1 MDKPISLIIFVTA
14 YAGFIMFPAHRAYS
28 ACVGALLLILLGGIG
43 PWEALAAINWNVM
56 GIFVGTL
63 VIAELFMLSK
73 MPAYLAER
81 MVNRAGNTCTALLLV
96 CGLTSF
102 LSAFTENVATVLIV
116 APIALAIADRLK
128 VSPSLFIISLAICSN
143 LQGTATLIGD
153 PPSMILA
160 GWTGMT
166 FNDFFFYQGKPSIF
180 FAVEVG
186 AVASFGVLYLFFR
199 RYRQPVGEV
208 KVEEVISW
216 VPTYMLVFLMVALAV
231 SSFIDP
237 GFSYAAGT
245 ICMVFGVA
253 GVLWNKTR
261 NGESMR
267 LFVSGLDWNTT
278 LFLMGIFVVVSGLVA
293 AGWID
298 TIAEFMKRAG
308 GHDPMVVF
316 FLVVFLSVV
325 FSAFIDNVPY
335 LLAMIPV
342 SQQIGQDIHG
352 APTLVLFG
360 LLVGSCLGGNIT
372 PVGASANIVAIG
384 LLRKRGVQV
393 GFMEFVRIGL
403 PFTIVAVVVSSI
415 FLWIVWG

>member
-1 MDKPISLIIFVTA
+1 MDKSISLLIFMA
-14 YAGFIMFPAHRAYS
+14 SYAGFVVFPAYRAYS
-28 ACVGALLLILLGGIG
+28 ACAGALILILLGGIG

-73 MPAYLAER
+73 MPAYVAER
-81 MVNRAGNTCTALLLV
+81 LVNRAGNTCTALLLV

-128 VSPSLFIISLAICSN
+128 VSPSLFIIALAICSN

-166 FNDFFFYQGKPSIF
+166 FNDFFFYKGKPSIF
-180 FAVEVG
+180 FAVEAG
-186 AVASFGVLYLFFR
+186 ALASFVVLYFFFR

-208 KVEEVISW
+208 EVEKVVSW
-216 VPTYMLVFLMVALAV
+216 VPTYMLVGLMVALAV
-231 SSFIDP
+231 ASLVDP
-237 GFSYAAGT
+237 GFGYVAGT
-245 ICMVFGVA
+245 ICMGFGVA
-253 GVLWNKTR
+253 GVLWNKAR

-298 TIAEFMKRAG
+298 TVAGFMKHASSN
-308 GHDPMVVF
+308 DPMTAF
-316 FLVVFLSVV
+316 FLIVFLSVI

-352 APTLVLFG
+352 SPTLVLFG
-360 LLVGSCLGGNIT
+360 LLVGACLGGNIT
-372 PVGASANIVAIG
+372 PVGASANIVAVG

-403 PFTIVAVVVSSI
+403 PFTIAAVVVSSI
-415 FLWIVWG
+415 FLWVVWG

>member
-1 MDKPISLIIFVTA
+1 
-14 YAGFIMFPAHRAYS
+14 
-28 ACVGALLLILLGGIG
+28 
-43 PWEALAAINWNVM
+43 
-56 GIFVGTL
+56 
-63 VIAELFMLSK
+63 
-73 MPAYLAER
+73 
-81 MVNRAGNTCTALLLV
+81 
-96 CGLTSF
+96 
-102 LSAFTENVATVLIV
+102 
-116 APIALAIADRLK
+116 
-128 VSPSLFIISLAICSN
+128 
-143 LQGTATLIGD
+143 
-153 PPSMILA
+153 
-160 GWTGMT
+160 
-166 FNDFFFYQGKPSIF
+166 
-180 FAVEVG
+180 
-186 AVASFGVLYLFFR
+186 
-199 RYRQPVGEV
+199 
-208 KVEEVISW
+208 
-216 VPTYMLVFLMVALAV
+216 MLVFLMVALAV

-253 GVLWNKTR
+253 GVLWNRAR

-298 TIAEFMKRAG
+298 TVAEFMKRAG